1 MDSLDHLTGRLN
13 NHLDLSP
20 RKVPHPAQNW
30 FLVGPRQRIHLALHP
45 GPTAHPLHPAPEL
58 ETNCDSLCIFHS
70 LIIDSDPRFGQVR
83 SPMYAVI
90 ETGGKQYRV
99 APGDLIQ
106 VEKLEGDKGSKIKFD
121 KILFASKGAADSA
134 QIWLGKPYLNGA
146 AVEAEV
152 LAQGRGEK
160 VLIVKMKR
168 RKQYRRTQG
177 HRQELTQLLITQV
190 SNGAGETATL
200 SDADKSAKL
209 AKFINPLKVKG
220 LAHTPKTVG
229 SRKRLSA
236 AVKAKAAAPKKTAA
250 KTKKAAK

>member
-1 MDSLDHLTGRLN
+1 MN
-13 NHLDLSP
+13 
-20 RKVPHPAQNW
+20 
-30 FLVGPRQRIHLALHP
+30 
-45 GPTAHPLHPAPEL
+45 
-58 ETNCDSLCIFHS
+58 FHS
-70 LIIDSDPRFGQVR
+70 LILDRPIPFGQVAT
-83 SPMYAVI
+83 PMYAVI

-106 VEKLEGDKGSKIKFD
+106 VEKLEGEKNSQIKFD

-177 HRQELTQLLITQV
+177 HRQELTQLLITSV
-190 SNGAGETATL
+190 SNGSGESATL

-209 AKFINPLKVKG
+209 AKFFTNLKPKG
-220 LAHTPKTVG
+220 PASQTKTLG
-229 SRKRLSA
+229 SRKKMTA
-236 AVKAKAAAPKKTAA
+236 AKKAASIAAKGKTAA
-250 KTKKAAK
+250 KTAKKA

>member
-1 MDSLDHLTGRLN
+1 M
-13 NHLDLSP
+13 
-20 RKVPHPAQNW
+20 
-30 FLVGPRQRIHLALHP
+30 
-45 GPTAHPLHPAPEL
+45 
-58 ETNCDSLCIFHS
+58 
-70 LIIDSDPRFGQVR
+70 RFGQVP

-106 VEKLEGDKGSKIKFD
+106 VEKLEGGKGSKVKFD

-146 AVEAEV
+146 TVEAEV
-152 LAQGRGEK
+152 LAQGRGDK

-190 SNGAGETATL
+190 SNGAGESASL
-200 SDADKSAKL
+200 SETDKSAKL
-209 AKFINPLKVKG
+209 AKFINPLKAKG

-236 AVKAKAAAPKKTAA
+236 AVKAKAAAPKAAA
-250 KTKKAAK
+250 KKSASKK